1 MPGDRGVAG
10 FTSRCNPARE
20 SYPQIASS
28 QDSIELPMN
37 VRAVAAAG
45 LCLLLF
51 SGCRAPENPQTET
64 GTDTATTAA
73 DDTLRLL
80 YWQAPTILNPHFSSG
95 FKDSEASRITLEP
108 LASFDAEG
116 NMVLFL
122 AAEEPTLDNGGVA
135 ADGTSVTWKLKEGIT
150 WSDGTPFT
158 AEDVAFTYEFIVNP
172 EVATVNAGTYE
183 LVERVEAID
192 DTTVKITFKEPNP
205 AWYLVFT
212 GTEGMVLPK
221 HIFEDYNGPNGRE
234 APANTMPVG
243 TGPYRVTSFTPGDV
257 IVFEANPNYR
267 DADRLAFS
275 RVELKGGG
283 DATSAARAVLQTGD
297 VDYANNLQVEA
308 AILEQLEA
316 AGQGEVV
323 ANFGSLVERVII
335 NFTDPNQATADGET
349 SSIEFPHPFFSDSL
363 VRQAINLALDRDTI
377 AAQIYGPTGQATTNF
392 LVAPDPFASAN
403 TSYDY
408 DPEAA
413 AALLDAAGWVD
424 SNNNGTRDKDGQ
436 EMQVVFQTSVNPVRQ
451 KTQEIVK
458 QSLGQIGI
466 GVELKSI
473 DASVYFSGD
482 PASRETLDRFS
493 ADLQMFATGN
503 TNPDPGSYMQTYTC
517 NEIAQKA
524 NNWSKSNYARYCN
537 PEYDALWQQ
546 AAATLDPKE
555 RQDLFIQ
562 MNDLLIEDA
571 AVMPIVHRADVSGVS
586 NRLTGINLT
595 PWDLSTWNIAE
606 WSRP

>member
-1 MPGDRGVAG
+1 
-10 FTSRCNPARE
+10 
-20 SYPQIASS
+20 
-28 QDSIELPMN
+28 MN
-37 VRAVAAAG
+37 ARAVAAAG

-51 SGCRAPENPQTET
+51 TGCRSAQSPPLAETE
-64 GTDTATTAA
+64 TDTAAIA

-95 FKDSEASRITLEP
+95 FKDAEASRITLEP
-108 LASFDAEG
+108 LASFDADG

-122 AAEEPTLDNGGVA
+122 AAEEPSLDNGGVA
-135 ADGTSVTWKLKEGIT
+135 ADGTAVTWKLKEGIT

-183 LVERVEAID
+183 LIESVEAVD
-192 DTTVKITFKEPNP
+192 DTTVRITFKEPNP

-221 HIFEDYNGPNGRE
+221 HMFVDYNGPNGRE
-234 APANTMPVG
+234 APANLMPVG

-257 IVFEANPNYR
+257 VIYEANPNYR
-267 DADRLAFS
+267 DADQLAFS

-297 VDYANNLQVEA
+297 VDYAYNLQVEA
-308 AILEQLEA
+308 AVLEQLEA
-316 AGQGEVV
+316 AGQGQVV
-323 ANFGSLVERVII
+323 TNFGSLVERII
-335 NFTDPNQATADGET
+335 FNFTDPNQATADGET
-349 SSIEFPHPFFSDSL
+349 SSVEFPHLMFSDRL
-363 VRQAINLALDRDTI
+363 VRQAINLAIDRDTI
-377 AAQIYGPTGQATTNF
+377 ATQLYGPTGQPTTNF
-392 LVAPDPFASAN
+392 LVAPDPFASSN

-408 DPEAA
+408 DPAA
-413 AALLDAAGWVD
+413 AEALLDAAGWID
-424 SNNNGTRDKDGQ
+424 SNNDGTRDKDGQ
-436 EMQVVFQTSVNPVRQ
+436 EMQIVFQTSVNPVRQ

-458 QSLGQIGI
+458 QSLEQVGI

-482 PASRETLDRFS
+482 PASRETLERFS

-517 NEIAQKA
+517 DEIAQKA
-524 NNWSKSNYARYCN
+524 NNWSGSNYARYCN
-537 PEYDALWQQ
+537 PEFDALWQQ
-546 AAATLDPKE
+546 AAATLNPEE

-562 MNDLLIEDA
+562 MNDLLINEA
-571 AVMPIVHRADVSGVS
+571 AVLPIVHRADASGVS
-586 NRLTGINLT
+586 NRLTGIDLT
-595 PWDLSTWNIAE
+595 PWDLGTWNIAE

>member
-1 MPGDRGVAG
+1 
-10 FTSRCNPARE
+10 
-20 SYPQIASS
+20 
-28 QDSIELPMN
+28 MN
-37 VRAVAAAG
+37 ARAVAAVS

-51 SGCRAPENPQTET
+51 TGCRPAPAPPQTEA
-64 GTDTATTAA
+64 GTETPAA
-73 DDTLRLL
+73 AASDTLRLL

-135 ADGTSVTWKLKEGIT
+135 ADGTAVTWKLKPGLK
-150 WSDGTPFT
+150 WSDGEPFT
-158 AEDVAFTYEFIVNP
+158 AEDVAFTYEFLVNP
-172 EVATVNAGTYE
+172 EVATVNAGTYTT
-183 LVERVEAID
+183 VKGVEAID
-192 DTTVKITFKEPNP
+192 DTTVRITFKQPNP

-221 HIFEDYNGPNGRE
+221 HMFAAYNGANGRE

-257 IVFEANPNYR
+257 IIFEANPNYR

-275 RVELKGGG
+275 RIELKGGG

-308 AILEQLEA
+308 AVLKQLQA
-316 AGQGEVV
+316 AGQGQVV
-323 ANFGSLVERVII
+323 TNFGSLVERII
-335 NFTDPNQATADGET
+335 FNFSDPNQATASGET
-349 SSIEFPHPFFSDSL
+349 SSVEFPHPFFSDPQ
-363 VRQAINLALDRDTI
+363 VRQAIGLAIDRDTI
-377 AAQIYGPTGQATTNF
+377 AAQLYGPTGQPTANF
-392 LVAPDPFASAN
+392 LVAPSPFASKN

-413 AALLDAAGWVD
+413 AALLDRAGWVD
-424 SNNNGTRDKDGQ
+424 SNGNGTRDKDGQ
-436 EMQVVFQTSVNPVRQ
+436 EMEVVFQTSVNPVRQ

-458 QSLGQIGI
+458 QSLEQLGI
-466 GVELKSI
+466 GVQLKSI

-482 PASRETLDRFS
+482 PSSRETLERFS

-517 NEIAQKA
+517 DEIAQKA

-537 PEYDALWQQ
+537 PAYDALWQQ
-546 AAATLDPKE
+546 AAKELDPKARE
-555 RQDLFIQ
+555 ALFIK
-562 MNDLLIEDA
+562 MNDLLIKDT
-571 AVMPIVHRADVSGVS
+571 AVLPIVHRADVSGVS
-586 NRLTGINLT
+586 NRLTGISLT
-595 PWDLSTWNIAE
+595 PWDLTTWNIAD
-606 WSRP
+606 WRRP

>member
-1 MPGDRGVAG
+1 
-10 FTSRCNPARE
+10 
-20 SYPQIASS
+20 
-28 QDSIELPMN
+28 MN

-51 SGCRAPENPQTET
+51 NGCRAPENTQTET
-64 GTDTATTAA
+64 GSDTAPAAA

-135 ADGTSVTWKLKEGIT
+135 ADGTSVTWKLKEGLT

-221 HIFEDYNGPNGRE
+221 HMFEDYNGPNGRE

-257 IVFEANPNYR
+257 IVYEANPNYR
-267 DADRLAFS
+267 DADQLVFS

-308 AILEQLEA
+308 AILKQLEA
-316 AGQGEVV
+316 AGQGKVV

-349 SSIEFPHPFFSDSL
+349 SSIEFPHPFLSDRL

-392 LVAPDPFASAN
+392 LVAPDPFASGN

-458 QSLGQIGI
+458 QSLEQIGI

-517 NEIAQKA
+517 AERAQKA
-524 NNWSKSNYARYCN
+524 NNWSGSNYARYCN

-595 PWDLSTWNIAE
+595 PWDLSTWNIAD

>member
-1 MPGDRGVAG
+1 
-10 FTSRCNPARE
+10 
-20 SYPQIASS
+20 
-28 QDSIELPMN
+28 MN
-37 VRAVAAAG
+37 VRAIAAAG

-51 SGCRAPENPQTET
+51 SGCRAPESPQAET
-64 GTDTATTAA
+64 STNTAAA

-95 FKDSEASRITLEP
+95 FKDAEASRITLEP
-108 LASFDAEG
+108 LASFDADG

-135 ADGTSVTWKLKEGIT
+135 ADGTSVTWKLKEGLT

-192 DTTVKITFKEPNP
+192 DTTVQITFKEPNP

-221 HIFEDYNGPNGRE
+221 HVFEAYNGPNGRE

-257 IVFEANPNYR
+257 IVYEANPNYR
-267 DADRLAFS
+267 DADQLAFS

-349 SSIEFPHPFFSDSL
+349 SSTEFPHPFFSDRL

-377 AAQIYGPTGQATTNF
+377 AAQLYGPTGKATANF
-392 LVAPDPFASAN
+392 LVAPGPFASGN

-413 AALLDAAGWVD
+413 AALLDATGWVD
-424 SNNNGTRDKDGQ
+424 SNNNGTRDKNGQ

-458 QSLGQIGI
+458 QSLEQIGI

-482 PASRETLDRFS
+482 PASRETLERFS
-493 ADLQMFATGN
+493 ADLQMFVTGN
-503 TNPDPGSYMQTYTC
+503 TNPDPGAYMQTYTC
-517 NEIAQKA
+517 DEIAQKA
-524 NNWSKSNYARYCN
+524 NNWSGSNYARYCN

-546 AAATLDPKE
+546 AAATLDPEE

-571 AVMPIVHRADVSGVS
+571 AVMPIVHRADASGVS

-606 WSRP
+606 WRRP

>member
-1 MPGDRGVAG
+1 
-10 FTSRCNPARE
+10 
-20 SYPQIASS
+20 
-28 QDSIELPMN
+28 MN
-37 VRAVAAAG
+37 RRAVAAAG

-51 SGCRAPENPQTET
+51 TGCQSAQNPTQSETEASAPA
-64 GTDTATTAA
+64 AT

-116 NMVLFL
+116 DLVLFL
-122 AAEEPTLDNGGVA
+122 AAEEPSLENGGVSE
-135 ADGTSVTWKLKEGIT
+135 DGTTVTWQLKEGIL

-158 AEDVAFTYEFIVNP
+158 AADVVFTYEFIVNP
-172 EVATVNAGTYE
+172 ETATTSAGSYD
-183 LVERVEAID
+183 VIERVEALD
-192 DTTVKITFKEPNP
+192 DTTVQITFSEPNP

-212 GTEGMVLPK
+212 GTEGMILPQ
-221 HIFEDYNGPNGRE
+221 HVFADYNGPNGRE
-234 APANTMPVG
+234 APGNTMPVG

-257 IVFEANPNYR
+257 IVYEANPNYR
-267 DADRLAFS
+267 EADQLAFS

-308 AILEQLEA
+308 AILNQLES
-316 AGQGEVV
+316 AGQGQVV
-323 ANFGSLVERVII
+323 ANFGSLVERVIF

-349 SSIEFPHPFFSDSL
+349 SSVEFPHPFFSDPQ
-363 VRQAINLALDRDTI
+363 VRQAINLAIDRETI
-377 AAQIYGPTGQATTNF
+377 ATQLYGPTGQATTNF
-392 LVAPDPFASAN
+392 LVAPGPFASGN
-403 TSYDY
+403 TSFDY

-413 AALLDAAGWVD
+413 AALLDEAGWAD

-436 EMQVVFQTSVNPVRQ
+436 EMQIVFQTSVNPVRQ

-458 QSLGQIGI
+458 QSLEQVGI

-473 DASVYFSGD
+473 DASVYFSSD
-482 PASRETLDRFS
+482 PANRETLDRFS

-503 TNPDPGSYMQTYTC
+503 TNPDPGAYMKTYTC
-517 NEIAQKA
+517 DEITQKA
-524 NNWSKSNYARYCN
+524 NNWSKGNYARYCN
-537 PEYDALWQQ
+537 PEYDALWEQ
-546 AAATLDPKE
+546 AALELNPE
-555 RQDLFIQ
+555 VRQGLFIQ
-562 MNDLLIEDA
+562 MNDLLINEA

-586 NRLTGINLT
+586 SRLTGINLT

-606 WSRP
+606 WRRP

>member
-1 MPGDRGVAG
+1 
-10 FTSRCNPARE
+10 
-20 SYPQIASS
+20 
-28 QDSIELPMN
+28 MN

-51 SGCRAPENPQTET
+51 GGCRAPESSQPEAGSNTV
-64 GTDTATTAA
+64 TAAA

-108 LASFDAEG
+108 LASFDADG

-192 DTTVKITFKEPNP
+192 DTTVQITFKEPNP

-221 HIFEDYNGPNGRE
+221 HVFEDYNGPNGRE

-267 DADRLAFS
+267 DADQLAFGQ
-275 RVELKGGG
+275 VELKGGG

-297 VDYANNLQVEA
+297 VDYAYNLQVEA

-323 ANFGSLVERVII
+323 ANFGSLVERVIF

-349 SSIEFPHPFFSDSL
+349 SSTEFPHPFLSDRL
-363 VRQAINLALDRDTI
+363 VRQAVNLALDRDTI
-377 AAQIYGPTGQATTNF
+377 AAQLYGPTGQATTNF
-392 LVAPDPFASAN
+392 LVAPGPFASGN
-403 TSYDY
+403 TRYDY

-424 SNNNGTRDKDGQ
+424 SNNNGTRDQDGQ
-436 EMQVVFQTSVNPVRQ
+436 EMQVVFQSSVNPVRQ

-458 QSLGQIGI
+458 QSLEQIGI

-482 PASRETLDRFS
+482 PASRETLERFS

-503 TNPDPGSYMQTYTC
+503 TNPDPGAYMQTYTC
-517 NEIAQKA
+517 DEIAQKA
-524 NNWSKSNYARYCN
+524 NSWAGSNYARYCN

-546 AAATLDPKE
+546 AVATLDPEE

-606 WSRP
+606 WRRP